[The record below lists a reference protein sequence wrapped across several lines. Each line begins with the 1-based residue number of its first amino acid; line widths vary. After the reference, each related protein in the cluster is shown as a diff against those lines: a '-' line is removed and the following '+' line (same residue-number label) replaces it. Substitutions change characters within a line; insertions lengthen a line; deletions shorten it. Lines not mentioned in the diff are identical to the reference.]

1 MSLKLPSDWMKRI
14 AETLNISEK
23 KVEDYF
29 EIGEDKQGYF
39 YAKRKKSKWLE
50 QTEFK
55 TMCSLSRDYN
65 GEYIKE
71 QQLWRVPGPFAKKTK
86 QPTTGTPVV
95 ESPQAKGSQDKAES
109 PKEPQKVEKSQISS
123 MSEITDVRSIP
134 LATVPVKDLL
144 SMPFVSRTT
153 DDPQLSELVESM
165 KTYGVLE
172 PIVVRPKPSG
182 AFEVVA
188 GARRLRGAKEAGL
201 TDIPVVIKPLSDPE
215 AYEVQLIENVQRKD
229 LADIEKARMLD
240 YMIKQFGYLQK
251 DLAKKLGKSE
261 AWISNHL
268 AMLKLKQLY
277 PGKVNEAKI
286 TEKQAREILSASP
299 EKREEIIKQVA
310 ETGEVPSSREIHRAV
325 YPEPEVT
332 TTIPSTESV
341 PEAPTPKPEEK
352 DVGEFE
358 CPLCHFKARIAHADP
373 NKHKFVPYSEESL
386 SQ

>member
-1 MSLKLPSDWMKRI
+1 
-14 AETLNISEK
+14 
-23 KVEDYF
+23 
-29 EIGEDKQGYF
+29 
-39 YAKRKKSKWLE
+39 
-50 QTEFK
+50 
-55 TMCSLSRDYN
+55 
-65 GEYIKE
+65 
-71 QQLWRVPGPFAKKTK
+71 
-86 QPTTGTPVV
+86 
-95 ESPQAKGSQDKAES
+95 
-109 PKEPQKVEKSQISS
+109 
-123 MSEITDVRSIP
+123 
-134 LATVPVKDLL
+134 
-144 SMPFVSRTT
+144 
-153 DDPQLSELVESM
+153 
-165 KTYGVLE
+165 
-172 PIVVRPKPSG
+172 
-182 AFEVVA
+182 
-188 GARRLRGAKEAGL
+188 
-201 TDIPVVIKPLSDPE
+201 
-215 AYEVQLIENVQRKD
+215 
-229 LADIEKARMLD
+229 MLD

-325 YPEPEVT
+325 QPEPEVT

>member
-1 MSLKLPSDWMKRI
+1 
-14 AETLNISEK
+14 
-23 KVEDYF
+23 
-29 EIGEDKQGYF
+29 
-39 YAKRKKSKWLE
+39 
-50 QTEFK
+50 
-55 TMCSLSRDYN
+55 
-65 GEYIKE
+65 
-71 QQLWRVPGPFAKKTK
+71 
-86 QPTTGTPVV
+86 
-95 ESPQAKGSQDKAES
+95 
-109 PKEPQKVEKSQISS
+109 
-123 MSEITDVRSIP
+123 
-134 LATVPVKDLL
+134 
-144 SMPFVSRTT
+144 MPFQSRTT
-153 DDPQLSELVESM
+153 EDPELEELVQSL
-165 KTYGVLE
+165 KTYGLLE
-172 PIVVRPKPSG
+172 PILVRRKPSG
-182 AFEVVA
+182 ALEVVA
-188 GARRLRGAKEAGL
+188 GERRLKAAKQAGL
-201 TDIPVVIKPLSDPE
+201 TDIPVVIKPLSDQE
-215 AYEVQLIENVQRKD
+215 ACEVQLIENVQRKD
-229 LADIEKARMLD
+229 LVDIEKARMLD

-325 YPEPEVT
+325 QPEPVT